1 MSLFYNRDRNIN
13 LNSTLTEFNFNPAY
27 GSEISFS
34 CKKNIIG
41 YKDFTYSII
50 PSTLNNIIAECN
62 FNFIKEKETAQKMID
77 FFESQSG
84 TGAFS
89 ISDNSEIYRDFVGF
103 ADNFNITMQ
112 TNNLYNINLQFNVE
126 RNSSALQWSG
136 MSFVKYEF
144 NNWQTGQFYQ
154 KYQPVYYDLYNDRTK
169 NFFYALEDH
178 VSASGD
184 FPFNFSGKWTQ
195 SLFYENE
202 FGLSVQSQPKIE
214 KNFFKNSFIQRTKS
228 QKNINYFDRLELSY
242 KSISD
247 FKLKSI
253 LHFLENSLGYKKFEF
268 DLPQIYNKRKIFYI
282 DSWKHVWKYKDS
294 NDLIISLIEDPLGLI
309 YKTDAIK
316 KDIVVGQMIT
326 GSFTNIE
333 INSLQNKQ
341 FVLEYSGLKVFTGQF
356 AENINWGSTTPKN
369 VNISYPI
376 SGLTA
381 GDVSNQVYNIY
392 FGSGASVLNA
402 DCKTYG
408 DITFSNVS
416 NIDNLNLDD
425 SLLKNLRLPSE
436 TGIKNISAK
445 TSTITNVD
453 LTNVQNLTGL
463 NLGNSPLSSGSV
475 TNILKNLSNQE
486 ISSGFL
492 LATGLNANHQNSDL
506 DYIAKLDYYAWDF
519 ELKSFNMRLKNL
531 NSYFVG
537 SPKIYWFQ
545 SQVPSFNDNL
555 TWISST
561 GTNVILNQNF
571 TYQSDTWFYPDSQKT
586 LGGRM
591 TYKSPMQCVLTGSG
605 ITDIYANK
613 LGCFTVASFNQNDQP
628 YYPYGLRCLVNFDF
642 NKNYGLFISGSGLY
656 FIDNS
661 NSYLLSGNLEFNKF
675 YNFGF
680 VRDNNM
686 ITGYING
693 KAVKIETV
701 AANSNTQIEMSV
713 GSSTGG
719 NFLNGNIADVLVF
732 GGTSSIG
739 LDLAS
744 TGKFFSG
751 YAGKYGSNSNLI

>member
-1 MSLFYNRDRNIN
+1 MSLFYNRDRNIK
-13 LNSTLTEFNFNPAY
+13 LDSTLISFDFNPQYGSSINFN
-27 GSEISFS
+27 
-34 CKKNIIG
+34 CKKNIIP
-41 YKDFTYSII
+41 YNDFTYSMM
-50 PSTLNNIIAECN
+50 PSTLNNIVAECN
-62 FNFIKEKETAQKMID
+62 FSFTKEKETAQKMMD

-84 TGAFS
+84 TGAFQ
-89 ISDNSEIYRDFVGF
+89 ILDNSDIYRTFTGF
-103 ADNFNITMQ
+103 ADEFDISMQ
-112 TNNLYNINLQFNVE
+112 NNNLYNINLKFNVE
-126 RNSSALQWSG
+126 RNSSMLQWKT
-136 MSFVKYEF
+136 MSFVKHDFIE
-144 NNWQTGQFYQ
+144 WQTGQSYK
-154 KYQPVYYDLYNDRTK
+154 KYQIVYYPLFDDKTK
-169 NFFYALEDH
+169 NFFYSTKDH

-184 FPFNFSGKWTQ
+184 FPLYYTGNWTQ
-195 SLFYENE
+195 SLFYEND
-202 FGLSVQSQPKIE
+202 FGLSVQSKPKVEI
-214 KNFFKNSFIQRTKS
+214 NYFKNSFNQRSKT
-228 QKNINYFDRLELSY
+228 QNNINYFESLQLTY

-268 DLPQIYNKRKIFYI
+268 DLPQIYNKRKAFYV
-282 DSWKHVWKYKDS
+282 DSWQHTWKYKDS
-294 NDLIISLIEDPLGLI
+294 NDLTVNLVEDPLGLI
-309 YKTDAIK
+309 YRTDIIK
-316 KDIVVGQMIT
+316 KDIIVAQMPTGSITKIGIT
-326 GSFTNIE
+326 GF
-333 INSLQNKQ
+333 QNEQ
-341 FVLEYSGLKVFTGQF
+341 FLLEYSGFKVFTGEF
-356 AENINWGSTTPKN
+356 VENINWGSVTPKN
-369 VNISYPI
+369 VNITYPI
-376 SGLTA
+376 SGLSA